1 MAEQNY
7 TEEIDMRT
15 VYGVF
20 QTGYRHFKI
29 SLYKTFR
36 FAFRNSLWLSGIIV
50 VAFFA
55 GWFLDRKSD
64 VYEGSAI
71 VQINFNA
78 ASTVYEEIKL
88 LNQKI
93 TEGDSIY
100 LSTNGFLKNDELLLS
115 WIEIE
120 PIIDIDDIH
129 PRRFSINERY
139 LQTIFEKSKFKDD
152 LLTSDVFI
160 PKYKRH
166 KIKLESTS
174 AETQEVFNAL
184 MNYLNANELLN
195 ELKAVSVST
204 TKAIIEENK
213 FTINAIDSILKNLGS
228 VSSFDGLRD
237 QIYIN
242 QQENTNFHMVIQE
255 KSFIMTEN
263 EELIKDL
270 LQSDFVVQL
279 LNRPALVTKTTI
291 IQKNKIV
298 FPIVAIFLFLMLN
311 GLKHLYDEGKK
322 LEGEGL

>member
-1 MAEQNY
+1 MAEQNH
-7 TEEIDMRT
+7 TDEIDMGT

-20 QTGYRHFKI
+20 QTGYRNLKR
-29 SLYKTFR
+29 SLYKTLR
-36 FAFRNSLWLSGIIV
+36 FVFRNSLWLSGIIV
-50 VAFFA
+50 VAFLT
-55 GWFLDRKSD
+55 GWLMDRNSD
-64 VYEGSAI
+64 VYEGFAI
-71 VQINFNA
+71 VQINFNTA
-78 ASTVYEEIKL
+78 NTVYEEINL
-88 LNQKI
+88 LNEKI
-93 TEGDSIY
+93 REGDSVY
-100 LSTNGFLKNDELLLS
+100 LHTNGFLKDDELLIS
-115 WIEIE
+115 SIEIE
-120 PIIDIDDIH
+120 PIVDFDNIH

-174 AETQEVFNAL
+174 AETTEVFNAL

-213 FTINAIDSILKNLGS
+213 FTINAIDSILKNLGNA
-228 VSSFDGLRD
+228 SSFDGLRD

-255 KSFIMTEN
+255 KSFLMTEN
-263 EELIKDL
+263 EELIYDL

-279 LNRPALVTKTTI
+279 LNRPALVTKTTV

-298 FPIVAIFLFLMLN
+298 FPIVAIFLFLLLN
-311 GLKHLYDEGKK
+311 GLKHLYNEGKR
-322 LEGEGL
+322 LESEGL